1 MKSTPSSSA
10 GLIKLSVAQLRA
22 ILRTH
27 NISEAGTK
35 EELVTRVGLPKAGH
49 PEAAF
54 SREHLCILHMI
65 EVAKEKT
72 TVQYELDMA
81 TINRQR
87 KFQHGEED
95 LLATRTSCLKGLLS
109 PTMPSTDVGKGWL
122 KQNMRIALEP
132 LRAVVAEKEEMLWRR
147 IGELEKKCTKPQ
159 IDENLSKNAKRP
171 TVKKKKGPEASWKN
185 KG

>member
-27 NISEAGTK
+27 NILEVGTK

-95 LLATRTSCLKGLLS
+95 LLTTRTSCLKDLLS
-109 PTMPSTDVGKGWL
+109 PTMPSIDVGKG
-122 KQNMRIALEP
+122 
-132 LRAVVAEKEEMLWRR
+132 
-147 IGELEKKCTKPQ
+147 
-159 IDENLSKNAKRP
+159 
-171 TVKKKKGPEASWKN
+171 
-185 KG
+185 